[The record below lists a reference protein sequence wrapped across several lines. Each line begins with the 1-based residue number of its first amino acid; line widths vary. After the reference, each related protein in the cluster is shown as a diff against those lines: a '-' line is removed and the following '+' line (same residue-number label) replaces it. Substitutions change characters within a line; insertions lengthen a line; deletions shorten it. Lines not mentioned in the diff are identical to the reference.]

1 MIVEERHHKLIR
13 KSGKARKSSRP
24 IPVGDFERVGFPESG
39 GGQVVDPPLGEA
51 RRRIHLISSGA
62 SHPGEGQRRRDF
74 MDAVEDTFQ
83 EEVIAV
89 LSQLCLSLLYSSYI
103 FSLTIA
109 PLSFSLS
116 LCFCI
121 SG

>member
-1 MIVEERHHKLIR
+1 M
-13 KSGKARKSSRP
+13 
-24 IPVGDFERVGFPESG
+24 
-39 GGQVVDPPLGEA
+39 DPPLGEA

-103 FSLTIA
+103 FSLTLA
-109 PLSFSLS
+109 PLSSLS
-116 LCFCI
+116 GNVYLGKQNG
-121 SG
+121 SLENRR